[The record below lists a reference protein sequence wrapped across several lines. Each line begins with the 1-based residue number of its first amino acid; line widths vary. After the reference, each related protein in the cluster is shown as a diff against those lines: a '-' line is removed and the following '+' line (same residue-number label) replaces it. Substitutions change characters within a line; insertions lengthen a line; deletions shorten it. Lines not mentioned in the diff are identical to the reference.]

1 MPIWRFVYAIKSLYI
16 VNIQKFYSLK
26 SFIGTEKIMPAAQHD
41 WWDLGL
47 PPFRIFIF
55 RFYKTWAICCKNL
68 SAAFSQANC
77 TIA

>member
-41 WWDLGL
+41 WWDLG
-47 PPFRIFIF
+47 FTAVSD
-55 RFYKTWAICCKNL
+55 FYL
-68 SAAFSQANC
+68 S
-77 TIA
+77 IL